1 MSNINLQKQD
11 FNFFSHEIYSK
22 RSTRKRSIQLGV
34 MVLIFLMLI
43 AGVYFY
49 FEYAIHSAQE
59 QIDSLD
65 EFLASEEV
73 DANRRLVAE
82 KKQEINELKRHSA
95 ALKSF
100 LENIQRKDIIGT
112 EYINQLTS
120 AIPQGLFFESITLTT
135 EQIHIQGTAPNRQI
149 IAEYLNNMQALELFQ
164 DVHVPSITTISEE
177 EDNEQGEYS
186 FVMTCILKDV
196 MEE

>member
-65 EFLASEEV
+65 EFLALEEV

-100 LENIQRKDIIGT
+100 LENIQRKDIIGI

-135 EQIHIQGTAPNRQI
+135 EQIHIQGKSPNRQI

>member
-59 QIDSLD
+59 QID
-65 EFLASEEV
+65 F
-73 DANRRLVAE
+73 
-82 KKQEINELKRHSA
+82 
-95 ALKSF
+95 
-100 LENIQRKDIIGT
+100 
-112 EYINQLTS
+112 
-120 AIPQGLFFESITLTT
+120 P
-135 EQIHIQGTAPNRQI
+135 
-149 IAEYLNNMQALELFQ
+149 
-164 DVHVPSITTISEE
+164 
-177 EDNEQGEYS
+177 
-186 FVMTCILKDV
+186 
-196 MEE
+196 